1 MFQQAYAV
9 SMSDLDDVGSTPFER
24 MASHMEH
31 EDLVCPE
38 CGHEDE
44 DGSWQARTSGEE
56 VHYSHVCPSCGA
68 IRKRTYDL
76 TEE

>member
-1 MFQQAYAV
+1 
-9 SMSDLDDVGSTPFER
+9 MSHPEDVGSTPFER
-24 MASHMEH
+24 VASHMEH

-44 DGSWQARTSGEE
+44 GGRWRVRTNG
-56 VHYSHVCPSCGA
+56 VRVRYSHVCPSCGA

-76 TEE
+76 GHD